1 LSVTFQSVSSLDDGG
16 GGNGLILDQQR
27 RHQRCLLRVA
37 LLKQRPAPPWLR
49 DIVDGDKKVDY
60 QRLPDEVGEEV
71 GNKERSGGGWGGMN
85 QRCIFTSL
93 HGQRGAVMQQRG
105 RGSA

>member
-1 LSVTFQSVSSLDDGG
+1 MDR
-16 GGNGLILDQQR
+16 QR

-37 LLKQRPAPPWLR
+37 LLKRRPAPPWLR
-49 DIVDGDKKVDY
+49 DIVDGDKKIDC
-60 QRLPDEVGEEV
+60 QRLPDKVGEEV

-85 QRCIFTSL
+85 PRRIFTSL

-105 RGSA
+105 RGSAR